1 MFFGFNSW
9 PYKSCYR
16 SLGYGDTIFCK
27 NTMSIQE
34 VMRIEAAALFW
45 PTQFNEL
52 KPERSLP
59 KVKDPLL
66 GGGETGLDQ

>member
-1 MFFGFNSW
+1 
-9 PYKSCYR
+9 
-16 SLGYGDTIFCK
+16 
-27 NTMSIQE
+27 MSIQE